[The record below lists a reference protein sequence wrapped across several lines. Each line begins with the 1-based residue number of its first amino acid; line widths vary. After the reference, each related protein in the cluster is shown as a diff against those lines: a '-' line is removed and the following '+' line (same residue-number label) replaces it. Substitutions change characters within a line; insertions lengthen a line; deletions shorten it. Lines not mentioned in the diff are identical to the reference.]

1 MSAVLDDGDRRLA
14 AVSGRLG
21 YPTSVGPAVYHR
33 CKLLE
38 LPGGERGAA
47 GYRKMRL
54 DRKGSRRGGMS
65 GFLLVSAL
73 LATDSVAAQE
83 AATAAAAITESQ
95 REAATVLQSMA
106 DYLAGLESFR
116 CTTANGYET
125 VQANG
130 QKVEFGETR
139 DIFLSR
145 PSRLRL
151 EEVSSDGVSDL
162 TLFDGKQ
169 ITMVSAGFN
178 VYAQA
183 PQPPSLED
191 ALVYFVRDLRMRAP
205 LALLLST
212 HVRTDLPALAQSVE
226 YVERTRI
233 DGKDAHHVAAQSESV
248 DFEFW
253 IAEGKKPL
261 PLRVVITYK
270 TAPGQP
276 RFWADI
282 SNWKT
287 NRRISAKA
295 FELELPEAARQIP
308 FAVQLSA
315 LGATPPVAA
324 SGEVTP

>member
-1 MSAVLDDGDRRLA
+1 MNPNWKAS
-14 AVSGRLG
+14 
-21 YPTSVGPAVYHR
+21 P
-33 CKLLE
+33 
-38 LPGGERGAA
+38 
-47 GYRKMRL
+47 
-54 DRKGSRRGGMS
+54 RGGIS

-73 LATDSVAAQE
+73 LVTGAVAAQE
-83 AATAAAAITESQ
+83 AATRAPATAESE
-95 REAATVLQSMA
+95 RDATALLKSMA
-106 DYLAGLESFR
+106 EYLAGLESFR
-116 CTTANGYET
+116 CTTTNGYET

-139 DIFLSR
+139 KIFLAR
-145 PSRLRL
+145 PNRLRVD
-151 EEVSSDGVSDL
+151 EVASDGVSDL

-169 ITMVSAGFN
+169 ITAVSAGFS

-212 HVRTDLPALAQSVE
+212 HVRTDLLDLAKNVE
-226 YVERTRI
+226 YVESTKI
-233 DGKDAHHVAAQSESV
+233 GGKDAHHVAAQSESV
-248 DFEFW
+248 DFELW
-253 IAEGKKPL
+253 IADGKKPL

-276 RFWADI
+276 KFWSDI

-287 NRRISAKA
+287 NRRISDKT
-295 FELELPEAARQIP
+295 FELELPEATRQIP

-315 LGATPPVAA
+315 LGATPPDAA

>member
-1 MSAVLDDGDRRLA
+1 V
-14 AVSGRLG
+14 
-21 YPTSVGPAVYHR
+21 
-33 CKLLE
+33 
-38 LPGGERGAA
+38 A
-47 GYRKMRL
+47 G
-54 DRKGSRRGGMS
+54 
-65 GFLLVSAL
+65 
-73 LATDSVAAQE
+73 QE
-83 AATAAAAITESQ
+83 AAAPAPATTESQ
-95 REAATVLQSMA
+95 PDAAALLQSMA
-106 DYLAGLESFR
+106 EYLAGLESFR
-116 CTTANGYET
+116 CTTTNGYET

-139 DIFLSR
+139 QIFLAR
-145 PSRLRL
+145 PNRLRL
-151 EEVSSDGVSDL
+151 EEVASDGASDL
-162 TLFDGKQ
+162 TLFDGEQ
-169 ITMVSAGFN
+169 ITVVSAGFN

-212 HVRTDLPALAQSVE
+212 HVRTDLRELAQNVG
-226 YVERTRI
+226 YVERTRV

-276 RFWADI
+276 KFWSDM
-282 SNWKT
+282 SKWKT
-287 NRRISAKA
+287 NRRISDKTFA
-295 FELELPEAARQIP
+295 LTLPDAARQIP

-315 LGATPPVAA
+315 LGATPPDAA
-324 SGEVTP
+324 AGEVTP